1 MRIEVHKG
9 ARGARG
15 GAAAGVGGPRGG
27 SGVLRCYLRGSVD
40 IGISLLDSVD
50 APFVTR

>member
-1 MRIEVHKG
+1 MGWEGQGRC
-9 ARGARG
+9 
-15 GAAAGVGGPRGG
+15 GGPC
-27 SGVLRCYLRGSVD
+27 CYLRGSVD

>member
-1 MRIEVHKG
+1 MGDG
-9 ARGARG
+9 AGWARE
-15 GAAAGVGGPRGG
+15 G
-27 SGVLRCYLRGSVD
+27 SGTLRRYSRGSVD